1 MSNQILVP
9 SLGES
14 VTEATVS
21 KWLKQVG
28 EKVDS
33 DEPLVELETDKVN
46 IEVPSP
52 TSGTLSTIK
61 VKEGSTVEVGGLL
74 GVVDEKK
81 LSTTIGAK
89 EKSDQQRVY
98 VPPKAAK
105 RKPIGKKNN
114 LKKQETLKLVD
125 TVKEES
131 KKEEPLILDTLA
143 DNEINDSRINLKHD
157 EEKKYVTP
165 KTKQNLS
172 PAVRKIVE
180 ENKMD
185 ISNLKGT
192 GKDGRISKG
201 DLLNLMGNMPQP
213 SKRKLT
219 HGPEER
225 VKMTRLRV
233 TIAKRLKEAQ
243 NSAAMLTTFNEIDMQ
258 NIIQMRNDYQEDFQ
272 KKYSVKLGFMSY
284 FVKAC
289 VVALKN
295 FPAVNAEI
303 EGDHIIYKNYY
314 NISIAIGTD
323 RGLVVPVL
331 KKVDELS
338 FADIER
344 NIFSLSEKADQGKI
358 TINDLQGGTFTISN
372 GGIYGS
378 MLSTPILN
386 PPQTGIL
393 GMHNILE
400 RPVVKEGKIVI
411 RPIMYLALSYD
422 HRIIDGKEA
431 VSFLKTI
438 KECLEEPRRLF
449 LDL

>member
-1 MSNQILVP
+1 MSNKILVP

-14 VTEATVS
+14 ITEATVS

-28 EKVDS
+28 ETVDS

-46 IEVPSP
+46 VEVPSP
-52 TSGTLSTIK
+52 LSGTLSLIK
-61 VKEGSTVEVGGLL
+61 AKEGETVEVGTLL
-74 GVVDEKK
+74 GIVKNDTSAKDEKVESNIEAEDNLK
-81 LSTTIGAK
+81 VI
-89 EKSDQQRVY
+89 
-98 VPPKAAK
+98 
-105 RKPIGKKNN
+105 KKNKKKFSNNQKALELVN
-114 LKKQETLKLVD
+114 LEPT
-125 TVKEES
+125 EE
-131 KKEEPLILDTLA
+131 KAEDDEEATDSNGALILDTLA
-143 DNEINDSRINLKHD
+143 EKLD
-157 EEKKYVTP
+157 EDKTKMDDYVPP
-165 KTKQNLS
+165 KTRENLS
-172 PAVRKIVE
+172 PAVRKIVK
-180 ENKMD
+180 ENNID
-185 ISNLKGT
+185 ISNLEGT
-192 GKDGRISKG
+192 GRDGRILKG
-201 DLLNLMGNMPQP
+201 DLLKLMGTIPQP
-213 SKRKLT
+213 SKRQST
-219 HGPEER
+219 HGPEEK

-243 NSAAMLTTFNEIDMQ
+243 NNAAMLTTFNEINMESIMQ
-258 NIIQMRNDYQEDFQ
+258 MKEDYKEDFK
-272 KKYSVKLGFMSY
+272 KKYSVKLGFMSF

-295 FPAVNAEI
+295 YPAVNAEI
-303 EGDHIIYKNYY
+303 EGENIIYKNYY
-314 NISIAIGTD
+314 NISIAIGTE

-331 KKVDELS
+331 KKADELS

-344 NIFSLSEKADQGKI
+344 NISLLSEKAQQGKI

-393 GMHNILE
+393 GMHNIVE
-400 RPVVKEGKIVI
+400 RPVAKEGKIVI
-411 RPIMYLALSYD
+411 SPIMYLALSYD

-431 VSFLKTI
+431 VSFLKTV